1 MYKIYDG
8 KGVFIGFADEA
19 RYVKTAKNG
28 SMIECKA
35 SEAEGIAFR
44 GEVHKGGGAVKAP
57 DGVSLG
63 EVRAIVGLD
72 EDATAGLA
80 DMLASH
86 EDAIAELAEMI
97 ANSNS

>member
-1 MYKIYDG
+1 MYKIYNG
-8 KGVFIGFADEA
+8 NGAFIGFADEA

-28 SMIECKA
+28 SMIECKR

-44 GEVHKGGGAVKAP
+44 GEIHKGGGAVKAP
-57 DGVSLG
+57 DGVSLE
-63 EVRAIVGLD
+63 EVRTIVGLD
-72 EDATAGLA
+72 EDATADLA

-97 ANSNS
+97 VNSNS